1 MSRSRTTTD
10 LRTEVRL
17 RADMANSDFVSDW
30 EVDRSISQS
39 WAQLYEQMCSSGED
53 YYLKYVD
60 VTATTGGFYDFDTRN
75 NSVPG
80 QKATDVYQVRGVDA
94 VYSDNCTVNL
104 PRFNWE
110 ERNIYA
116 ATPALTPYYPITA
129 YRVMQNPVT
138 QLDAIQ
144 LIPDNSNGISY
155 LRVWYYPS
163 AKPVGYTATVTNG
176 SAGLT
181 NGIYYEVPVHGG
193 GGNGMT
199 ATVTI
204 AGGTITSVVITD
216 YIDGYTYPSWTFGF
230 NPNAIY
236 SGPPNSPNLP
246 AVGTITVDSLDG
258 RNGWEEWVV
267 VDAAIK
273 LLAKEESDTSQL
285 EREAARLW
293 ARIMAALQNRDS
305 GQGKRVTDV
314 TYNSGMWP
322 FSAGFPRRY

>member
-30 EVDRSISQS
+30 EVDRAVSQS

-60 VTATTGGFYDFDTRN
+60 ITATSGGFYDFDPLN
-75 NSVPG
+75 NSVSG

-138 QLDAIQ
+138 QRDAIQ

-176 SAGLT
+176 GSGFT
-181 NGIYYEVPVHGG
+181 NGTYYEVPVNGG
-193 GGNGMT
+193 SGAGMT
-199 ATVTI
+199 ATVVI
-204 AGGTITSVVITD
+204 AGGAITSVVITD
-216 YIDGYTYPSWTFGF
+216 YTSGYTVPSWAFGF
-230 NPNAIY
+230 T
-236 SGPPNSPNLP
+236 PNSIYAGFP
-246 AVGTITVDSLDG
+246 AGYQTSVGTITVDSLDG

-273 LLAKEESDTSQL
+273 LLSKEESDTSQL
-285 EREAARLW
+285 ERESARLW
-293 ARIMAALQNRDS
+293 ARIMAALQNRDA

-314 TYNSGMWP
+314 SYNSGMWP

>member
-10 LRTEVRL
+10 LRAEVRQ
-17 RADMANSDFVSDW
+17 RADMVNSGFVSDW
-30 EVDRSISQS
+30 EVDRAVSQS

-60 VTATTGGFYDFDTRN
+60 ISATSGGFYDFAPLN
-75 NSVPG
+75 NSVSG

-138 QLDAIQ
+138 QRDSIQ

-163 AKPVGYTATVTNG
+163 AKAVGYTATITNG
-176 SAGLT
+176 GSGLT
-181 NGIYYEVPVHGG
+181 NGTYYEVSVNGG
-193 GGNGMT
+193 SGSGMT
-199 ATVTI
+199 ATVVI
-204 AGGTITSVVITD
+204 AGGAITSVVITD
-216 YIDGYTYPSWTFGF
+216 YTSGYTVPSWAFGF
-230 NPNAIY
+230 TPNSIY
-236 SGPPNSPNLP
+236 AGSPNLGTT
-246 AVGTITVDSLDG
+246 VGTITVDSLDG

-267 VDAAIK
+267 IDAAIK

-293 ARIMAALQNRDS
+293 ARIMAALQNRDA
-305 GQGKRVTDV
+305 GQGKRITDV
-314 TYNSGMWP
+314 AYNSGMWP

>member
-10 LRTEVRL
+10 LRAEVRQ
-17 RADMANSDFVSDW
+17 RADMVNSGFVSDW
-30 EVDRSISQS
+30 EVDRAVSQS

-60 VTATTGGFYDFDTRN
+60 ISATSGGFYDFDPLN
-75 NSVPG
+75 NSVSG

-138 QLDAIQ
+138 QRDSIQ

-163 AKPVGYTATVTNG
+163 ARPVGYTATVTNG
-176 SAGLT
+176 GSGLT
-181 NGIYYEVPVHGG
+181 NGTYYEVPVHGG
-193 GGNGMT
+193 AGVGMT
-199 ATVTI
+199 ATVVI
-204 AGGTITSVVITD
+204 AGGAITSVVITD
-216 YIDGYTYPSWTFGF
+216 YTSGYTVPSWAFGF
-230 NPNAIY
+230 TPNSIY
-236 SGPPNSPNLP
+236 AGSPNLGTT
-246 AVGTITVDSLDG
+246 VGTITVDSIDG

-285 EREAARLW
+285 ERESARLW
-293 ARIMAALQNRDS
+293 ARIMAALQNRDA
-305 GQGKRVTDV
+305 GQGKRITDV
-314 TYNSGMWP
+314 AYNSGMWP

>member
-10 LRTEVRL
+10 LRAEVRQ
-17 RADMANSDFVSDW
+17 RADMVNSGFVSDW
-30 EVDRSISQS
+30 EVDRAVSQS

-60 VTATTGGFYDFDTRN
+60 ISATSGGFYDFDPLN
-75 NSVPG
+75 NSVSG

-138 QLDAIQ
+138 QRDSIQ

-163 AKPVGYTATVTNG
+163 ARPVGYTATVTNG
-176 SAGLT
+176 GSGLT
-181 NGIYYEVPVHGG
+181 NGTYYEVPVNGG
-193 GGNGMT
+193 SGTGMT
-199 ATVTI
+199 ATVVI
-204 AGGTITSVVITD
+204 AGGAITSVVITD
-216 YIDGYTYPSWTFGF
+216 YMSGYTVPSWAFGF
-230 NPNAIY
+230 TPNSVY
-236 SGPPNSPNLP
+236 SGFPPGYQTS
-246 AVGTITVDSLDG
+246 VGTITVDSLDG

-285 EREAARLW
+285 ERESARLW
-293 ARIMAALQNRDS
+293 ARIMAALQNRDA
-305 GQGKRVTDV
+305 GQGKRITDV
-314 TYNSGMWP
+314 AYNSGMWP